1 MTAPWRP
8 WQARIL
14 VWLPAVL
21 LFFASLAVYLWQ
33 SSGLVGREA
42 GLRQSITELETEVA
56 RLERIR
62 QQAVSERDQVVELD
76 RQFSYVYQE
85 VFGNLDDRLTQILRA
100 VGGAT
105 REAGLLPG
113 SFNYSAIE
121 NKKLQHVRFGIQFSV
136 AGEYPQ
142 IRRLLAALQ
151 ASPQFLI
158 VEHIGFAGEE
168 EATSR
173 DLHISLK
180 LATVFAE
187 ADRQLL
193 QRLTGGIR
201 PVESPGDG

>member
-21 LFFASLAVYLWQ
+21 LFMFSLAVYLWQ
-33 SSGLVGREA
+33 SSGLAGRET
-42 GLRQSITELETEVA
+42 GLRQSIAELETEVA
-56 RLERIR
+56 RLESIR
-62 QQAVSERDQVVELD
+62 QQAASERAQVVELD
-76 RQFSYVYQE
+76 QQFSHLYQE
-85 VFGNLDDRLTQILRA
+85 VFGSLDDRLTQILRA

-113 SFNYSAIE
+113 SFNYSAKE

-136 AGEYPQ
+136 VAVSLKN
-142 IRRLLAALQ
+142 RHLLAAVQ

-168 EATSR
+168 GATIR
-173 DLHISLK
+173 DLHMSLK

-201 PVESPGDG
+201 QTGGPGSG

>member
-1 MTAPWRP
+1 MTALWRP
-8 WQARIL
+8 WQAKIL

-21 LFFASLAVYLWQ
+21 LFISSLAVYLWQ
-33 SSGLVGREA
+33 SSGLAGRET
-42 GLRQSITELETEVA
+42 GLRQSIAELETEVA
-56 RLERIR
+56 RLESIR
-62 QQAVSERDQVVELD
+62 QQAASERAQVVELD
-76 RQFSYVYQE
+76 QQFSHLYQE
-85 VFGNLDDRLTQILRA
+85 VFGSLDDRLTQILRA

-113 SFNYSAIE
+113 SFNYSANE

-136 AGEYPQ
+136 VGEYPQ
-142 IRRLLAALQ
+142 IRHLLAAVQ

-158 VEHIGFAGEE
+158 VEDIGFAGEE
-168 EATSR
+168 GATSR

-201 PVESPGDG
+201 QTKGSGNG